1 MRERPAHP
9 TPHRKRLLVSSARDP
24 MVMKALSA
32 VILGAF
38 ALSGSTCGK
47 SGEDPSKEKPAP
59 ESTVVALEGVDT
71 GALTQREKKEWSS
84 YVSEF
89 ISPCPSVP
97 VPIAQCV
104 QNKRDCDKCLPAA
117 KYIMKGVK
125 DGMTREQ
132 VEKSYK
138 NRFDP
143 DRIKNV
149 PIDGSPTKG
158 PEGAPLTVVE
168 FADFQCPHCGEFAP
182 ILDKVVES
190 RRNEIRFVY
199 KFYVLGKFPNSEN
212 AARAAIAA
220 GKQGKFWEMH
230 HAIFANQMHLDQ
242 QGLDSMAKDLGLDVG
257 RLHADMQA
265 PDTAERIAKDRKLG
279 EDLKIEGTPTM
290 FINGRQYDPRQDLN
304 DWLNLELQMQGGKP
318 PPAPPTSAAPS
329 ADAGPKAASSA
340 VKPTNPAGSAS
351 APKR

>member
-1 MRERPAHP
+1 
-9 TPHRKRLLVSSARDP
+9 
-24 MVMKALSA
+24 MVMKAITA

-38 ALSGSTCGK
+38 ALSESTCGK
-47 SGEDPSKEKPAP
+47 STTEDPTKDKPGLEAP
-59 ESTVVALEGVDT
+59 NAVNGPLVTIDGVDT
-71 GALTQREKKEWSS
+71 SALTQREKREWSA

-104 QNKRDCDKCLPAA
+104 KDKRDCDKCVPAA
-117 KYIMKGVK
+117 KYVMKGVK
-125 DGMTREQ
+125 DGLTREQ
-132 VEKSYK
+132 VEKAYK
-138 NRFDP
+138 NRFDT
-143 DRIKNV
+143 DKIKTV

-182 ILDKVVES
+182 MIDRIVEA
-190 RRNEIRFVY
+190 RKNEVRFVY

-230 HAIFANQMHLDQ
+230 HLIFANQQRLDQ
-242 QGLDSMAKDLGLDVG
+242 QGLDEMAKGLNLDVS

-265 PDTAERIAKDRKLG
+265 PETAERISKDRKLG
-279 EDLKIEGTPTM
+279 EDLKIEGTPSI
-290 FINGRQYDPRQDLN
+290 FINGRPFDGHQELN
-304 DWLNLELQMQGGKP
+304 EWLNLELQMQGKTPGASADPSPSSNGALAVDAGAKAVDAGKP
-318 PPAPPTSAAPS
+318 AAPS
-329 ADAGPKAASSA
+329 
-340 VKPTNPAGSAS
+340 S
-351 APKR
+351 APKK

>member
-1 MRERPAHP
+1 MA
-9 TPHRKRLLVSSARDP
+9 TKAISAI
-24 MVMKALSA
+24 
-32 VILGAF
+32 ILGVF
-38 ALSGSTCGK
+38 ALLDTTCGK
-47 SGEDPSKEKPAP
+47 STEDPTKDSTKDKPGP
-59 ESTVVALEGVDT
+59 DVPIVQLEGVDT
-71 GALTQREKKEWSS
+71 SPLTQREKKEWSS
-84 YVSEF
+84 YVGEF
-89 ISPCPSVP
+89 MSPCASVP

-104 QNKRDCDKCLPAA
+104 KEKRDCAKCAPAA
-117 KYIMKGVK
+117 KYVMKSVK

-143 DRIKNV
+143 DKIKNV

-182 ILDKVVES
+182 VMDKIVES
-190 RRNEIRFVY
+190 HKNDLRFVY

-230 HAIFANQMHLDQ
+230 HAIFSHQQQLDQ
-242 QGLDSMAKDLGLDVG
+242 QGLDALAKDLGLDIT

-265 PDTAERIAKDRKLG
+265 PETAERIARDRKLG
-279 EDLKIEGTPTM
+279 EDVKVEGTPTI
-290 FINGRQYDPRQDLN
+290 FVNGRQYDGHQELT
-304 DWLNLELQMQGGKP
+304 DWLNLELQLMGKTP
-318 PPAPPTSAAPS
+318 EAPS
-329 ADAGPKAASSA
+329 SASPTTGASDAGAKGAGTKADAGAS
-340 VKPTNPAGSAS
+340 K
-351 APKR
+351 K